1 MHRLT
6 TILVCV
12 FLTGCGS
19 QEPTPEV
26 DHVDWKTDYSA
37 KVAPILLEHCA
48 DCHSGAEPESGV
60 VLASLDDILSQRLIA
75 PGDSEGSLLVH
86 VVSGPEPIMPPEN
99 SLSETDV
106 STIRDWIQTV
116 PTSAISKPPEAATHW
131 AWKPL
136 SRPDLPSASADW
148 CRNAIDQFVASK
160 LSSEGL
166 QPSPEADRETLARR
180 LSLAITG
187 LPPQLNLLDGYL
199 TRSEPEATN
208 WLIDRLLGSQHY
220 GEHWGRYWLDV
231 ARYADSHG
239 YHRDQERP
247 MWMFRDWVINAFN
260 TNMKFDEFTI
270 CQLAGDLLPR
280 DRRENKIASG
290 FHRNTMFNQE
300 GGAADIEFRAKAVAD
315 RVETTAT
322 VWLGATMQC
331 ARCHNHPNE
340 PFTQVEYFQLFAFF
354 NNTTDQGSSRRSPPI
369 PLYISGSQEE
379 ERKLGG
385 MWAEIRRRGEIL
397 SKEKRIFDDDPELP
411 PMLREYMQNLLS
423 VRSSLI
429 MAEREEPRE
438 TFVHR
443 RGDPTRPG
451 PRVLPAVPALFADW
465 PAELPRNRLGLA
477 KWLVSPANS
486 TTPRV
491 TVNRIWQRLFG
502 TGLVRTSEDFGTQGE
517 EPSHPELLDWLAA
530 EFVDSGWDVKALI
543 RLIVDSAT
551 FRQSSVLTDQL
562 LEQDPENRQLAR
574 GPRFRLDAEVVRDTI
589 LVASGL
595 LDRTVGGRSVYPPQ
609 PEGLWDDIEITDGET
624 MMKWRES
631 TDGNRFRRGLYTF
644 WRRSM
649 PYPMLTVF
657 DAPSREGCVVRR
669 DRTNTPLQ
677 ALVGMND
684 PTFSA
689 AAIALGKRM
698 QNESNGSL
706 KSGIELGY
714 RLCAART
721 PSNLEVQ
728 VLSELWNGEA
738 TRSQPSVIDDGPV
751 EGSRSDQERAWRI
764 VAGVLLN
771 MHATLTQW

>member
-1 MHRLT
+1 
-6 TILVCV
+6 
-12 FLTGCGS
+12 
-19 QEPTPEV
+19 
-26 DHVDWKTDYSA
+26 
-37 KVAPILLEHCA
+37 VAI
-48 DCHSGAEPESGV
+48 
-60 VLASLDDILSQRLIA
+60 
-75 PGDSEGSLLVH
+75 
-86 VVSGPEPIMPPEN
+86 
-99 SLSETDV
+99 
-106 STIRDWIQTV
+106 IRNWIQTV
-116 PTSAISKPPEAATHW
+116 PASAIPKPPEAATHW

-136 SRPDLPSASADW
+136 GRPELPSVAADW
-148 CRNAIDQFVASK
+148 CRNGVDHFVASK
-160 LSSEGL
+160 LSTEGL

-187 LPPQLNLLDGYL
+187 LPPELKLLDGFL
-199 TRSEPEATN
+199 TRTEPEATN

-247 MWMFRDWVINAFN
+247 MWMYRDWVINAFN
-260 TNMKFDEFTI
+260 TNMKFDDFTI

-280 DRRENKIASG
+280 DRRENKIVSG

-300 GGAADIEFRAKAVAD
+300 GGADDVEFRAKAVAD

-354 NNTTDQGSSRRSPPI
+354 NNTTDQGSARHSPPV
-369 PLYISGSQEE
+369 PLYINGSEEE
-379 ERKLGG
+379 ERKLGKLWG
-385 MWAEIRRRGEIL
+385 DIKRRDEIL
-397 SKEKRIFDDDPELP
+397 SKEKRIFEDDPELP
-411 PMLREYMQNLLS
+411 PMLREYMQNVLS

-443 RGDPTRPG
+443 RGDPTQPG

-477 KWLVSPANS
+477 KWLVGSANS

-502 TGLVRTSEDFGTQGE
+502 TGLVRTSEDFGTHGDK
-517 EPSHPELLDWLAA
+517 PSHPELLDWLAV

-551 FRQSSVLTDQL
+551 FRQSSALTDQL
-562 LEQDPENRQLAR
+562 LDQDPENRQLAR

-589 LVASGL
+589 LIASGL
-595 LDRTVGGRSVYPPQ
+595 LDRKVGGRSVYPPQ
-609 PEGLWDDIEITDGET
+609 PEGLWDDIEISDGET

-631 TDGNRFRRGLYTF
+631 TDGNRYRRGLYTF

-677 ALVGMND
+677 ALVGMNA

-698 QNESNGSL
+698 QSESNGSL
-706 KSGIELGY
+706 ESGIALGY
-714 RLCAART
+714 RLCVART
-721 PSNLEVQ
+721 PSSLEVQ
-728 VLSELWNGEA
+728 ILSELWHGEA
-738 TRSQPSVIDDGPV
+738 ASLQPSVIDDGLV
-751 EGSRSDQERAWRI
+751 EGSRSNQEQAWRI